1 VCRNRLLI
9 VDTTTLRVLTVVIAT
24 HSSQRVFRTYGF
36 VCAFYASGGAWL
48 HAPAHTAL
56 AAAAAPV
63 TPAPVAALLLP
74 QQQPALHRQHTSS
87 SSTGSTSSVSLQQPS
102 FKRKA
107 STHKLPIAT
116 PPDIDTSV
124 GTANSTT
131 NNTTTT
137 ATGTA
142 VTTQYPT
149 EETAP
154 AAAAAV
160 SEVAVTT
167 ETNRFV
173 VNGGWVVFGGSSP
186 GYAQFSAL
194 VRSLVD
200 RVEVRSASYSSFLRA
215 FMHVI
220 SAVLKCS

>member
-1 VCRNRLLI
+1 
-9 VDTTTLRVLTVVIAT
+9 
-24 HSSQRVFRTYGF
+24 VFRTYGF

-56 AAAAAPV
+56 AAAAAAPV
-63 TPAPVAALLLP
+63 TPAPTAVAALLP
-74 QQQPALHRQHTSS
+74 PQQPALQRQHTSS

-124 GTANSTT
+124 GTLSS
-131 NNTTTT
+131 TTT
-137 ATGTA
+137 ATAGTA
-142 VTTQYPT
+142 VTQYPT

-160 SEVAVTT
+160 SEAAVT
-167 ETNRFV
+167 ESNRFV
-173 VNGGWVVFGGSSP
+173 VNGSWIVFGGSSP
-186 GYAQFSAL
+186 GCAQFSAL

-200 RVEVRSASYSSFLRA
+200 RVEVRPASCGLFLTG
-215 FMHVI
+215 FI
-220 SAVLKCS
+220 FAVLVELKCSVLLAVLTYGTLQICYRVTAVADLSSLLYRTL

>member
-1 VCRNRLLI
+1 VCRKRLLI
-9 VDTTTLRVLTVVIAT
+9 VNTTTLRVLTVVIAS
-24 HSSQRVFRTYGF
+24 HLSQRVFRTYGF

-74 QQQPALHRQHTSS
+74 QQQPALQRQHTSS

-124 GTANSTT
+124 GAVHNTT
-131 NNTTTT
+131 NTTTT
-137 ATGTA
+137 APPITA
-142 VTTQYPT
+142 ATTQYPT

-154 AAAAAV
+154 PAAAV
-160 SEVAVTT
+160 SQVAVTT

-200 RVEVRSASYSSFLRA
+200 RVEVRSASYNLFLRV
-215 FMHVI
+215 HTC
-220 SAVLKCS
+220 CSRRIKK